1 MMNLRTRIVWLVVV
15 ALGFGGAVAAGMEAV
30 RSGESRRA
38 VLPADAA
45 AAPDVSP
52 HATRFLLN
60 ALLVPALDP
69 EAMPLRWVDPRP
81 ALACGPD
88 SAVRVDGAPLFAG
101 ALVPDAPFELEWQSD
116 GCRPFG
122 RGGPRFDGRV
132 QLTVV
137 RDNWGFSAT
146 VEPSDL
152 RVAWGKNGTTWLQPG
167 TVSMPL
173 CVDRTEPDEA
183 IIGPDVLVQCR

>member
-1 MMNLRTRIVWLVVV
+1 M
-15 ALGFGGAVAAGMEAV
+15 GAVRTADSARAASSPG
-30 RSGESRRA
+30 
-38 VLPADAA
+38 AA

-52 HATRFLLN
+52 HASRFLLN
-60 ALLVPALDP
+60 ALLVPALDAD
-69 EAMPLRWVDPRP
+69 AMPLRWVDPRP
-81 ALACGPD
+81 ALGCGPD
-88 SAVRVDGAPLFAG
+88 SAVRVDGAPLVAG

-137 RDNWGFSAT
+137 RENWGFSAAI
-146 VEPSDL
+146 EPADL

-167 TVSMPL
+167 TASMPL
-173 CVDRTEPDEA
+173 CIDANEPDEPVV
-183 IIGPDVLVQCR
+183 GPDVLVPCR

>member
-1 MMNLRTRIVWLVVV
+1 MSLMTRIMSLVVV
-15 ALGFGGAVAAGMEAV
+15 ALGFCGAVAVGMGAV
-30 RSGESRRA
+30 RTADSARA
-38 VLPADAA
+38 VSSPGAA

-52 HATRFLLN
+52 HASRFLLN
-60 ALLVPALDP
+60 ALLVPALDA

-81 ALACGPD
+81 ALGCGPD
-88 SAVRVDGAPLFAG
+88 SAVWVDGAPLVAG
-101 ALVPDAPFELEWQSD
+101 ALVPDAPFELEWRSD

-122 RGGPRFDGRV
+122 RGGPRFDGRA

-137 RDNWGFSAT
+137 RENWGFSAA

-167 TVSMPL
+167 TASMPL
-173 CVDRTEPDEA
+173 CIDADEPDEP
-183 IIGPDVLVQCR
+183 IVGPDVLVPCR

>member
-1 MMNLRTRIVWLVVV
+1 MSLRTRIVWHVVV
-15 ALGFGGAVAAGMEAV
+15 ALGFCGAIAAGMGAV
-30 RSGESRRA
+30 RSADSARA
-38 VLPADAA
+38 VLPPGAA
-45 AAPDVSP
+45 AAADVSP

-60 ALLVPALDP
+60 ALLVPALDF
-69 EAMPLRWVDPRP
+69 EARPLRWVDPRQ
-81 ALACGPD
+81 ALGCGPD
-88 SAVRVDGAPLFAG
+88 SAVRVDGAPLVAG

-116 GCRPFG
+116 GCHPFG
-122 RGGPRFDGRV
+122 RGGPRFDGHV

-137 RDNWGFSAT
+137 RDNWGFSAA

-173 CVDRTEPDEA
+173 CIDRTEPDEP
-183 IIGPDVLVQCR
+183 IIGPDVLVPCR